1 MNMLPDHIFAAAMQK
16 IAYYPQPYQGGQ
28 MQSYNHAVKT
38 QQDAQKQRDKQDV
51 GRVAA
56 GVGAAAHALK
66 PFAASSVKNRSW
78 GAKAGRAVARGAAHV
93 GDSALGAGRA
103 AFRKVTNP
111 LGYSGRVKREAKESR
126 MKLNDAANARRAV
139 SKSDLGYTVT
149 TTGKGKK
156 ATTSV
161 TKTPAQQAAHDKL
174 RAARKAYVQQ
184 GRDYKE
190 KASRYNEQSLKHNMT
205 KGKPKQFTDSSKVFG
220 VKTNKERNKEVKKL
234 QKSKNWKGRFEAAGG
249 MHGMLTRAA
258 KGAAGAKVVA
268 KAITG

>member
-28 MQSYNHAVKT
+28 MQSYDHAVKA
-38 QQDAQKQRDKQDV
+38 QQNAQKQRDKQDI

-66 PFAASSVKNRSW
+66 PFAASSVKNRGIAS
-78 GAKAGRAVARGAAHV
+78 KMGRGLARGAAHV

-103 AFRKVTNP
+103 ALKKVKNLAVQPVGQRT
-111 LGYSGRVKREAKESR
+111 GGGMMKKVHEARTK
-126 MKLNDAANARRAV
+126 MHDTKG
-139 SKSDLGYTVT
+139 SDLGYTVT
-149 TTGKGKK
+149 KGKTK
-156 ATTSV
+156 NTKPTVTRTS
-161 TKTPAQQAAHDKL
+161 AQQAAHDKL
-174 RAARKAYVQQ
+174 RAARKAFVQH
-184 GRDYKE
+184 GRAYQDQSVGHNAG
-190 KASRYNEQSLKHNMT
+190 KA
-205 KGKPKQFTDSSKVFG
+205 KPKQFTDSSKFYG

-234 QKSKNWKGRFEAAGG
+234 QKPKNWKGRFEAAGG
-249 MHGMLTRAA
+249 MHGMLSRAA